1 MTFLQCLDDGTALFE
16 LTEGRGVEPH
26 PFFSRPFD
34 GLRDLGSF
42 RFLSLSKDRFILDR
56 ALRPFDM
63 LKAQGPL
70 FSSPFDPLHRLGM
83 AKEGGKA
90 NAEGIEKDSYGI
102 EDSHVFLTL
111 NQRP

>member
-1 MTFLQCLDDGTALFE
+1 
-16 LTEGRGVEPH
+16 
-26 PFFSRPFD
+26 
-34 GLRDLGSF
+34 
-42 RFLSLSKDRFILDR
+42 
-56 ALRPFDM
+56 
-63 LKAQGPL
+63 
-70 FSSPFDPLHRLGM
+70 M